1 MMGDVD
7 GEGGHVKGSRICGGL
22 VLAMALVGCG
32 GGAAGGGAPAPSS
45 EQEAGDGSA
54 VVLRVEDS
62 NAMVAPR
69 NRLNFLPKTSVYAD
83 GRVVQ
88 EVSPTL
94 TSIDRD
100 PALPALVQ
108 RTLTPAGLD
117 ALVERARAA
126 EVGSGADLGDPPVMD
141 APTTH
146 FTLTTERG
154 TVSTDAYALGIS
166 AGQDGIIGE
175 PVPSPSIPVGSG
187 RDDGTLTAEQA
198 GARYRLL
205 DLTAA
210 LDDLAAALGEQE
222 VGPQEAYR
230 PQALAVLA
238 APAPADEPPGEP
250 VPWPGPALPVRDGT
264 GGGGSCT
271 VVRGADLAP
280 VLDAAGQARRWTPWT
295 DGGRTW
301 LLAFRPLLPDE
312 DTCEDLTRQV
322 TGT

>member
-1 MMGDVD
+1 MQ
-7 GEGGHVKGSRICGGL
+7 GSRICGGL

-32 GGAAGGGAPAPSS
+32 GGAAGGAPAPSS

-54 VVLRVEDS
+54 VLLRVEDS

-69 NRLNFLPKTSVYAD
+69 NRLSFLPKASVYAD

-108 RTLTPAGLD
+108 RTLTPVGLD

-126 EVGSGADLGDPPVMD
+126 GVGSGADLGDPPVMD

-146 FTLTTERG
+146 FTLTTE
-154 TVSTDAYALGIS
+154 
-166 AGQDGIIGE
+166 
-175 PVPSPSIPVGSG
+175 
-187 RDDGTLTAEQA
+187 QA

-205 DLTAA
+205 DLSAA
-210 LDDLAAALGEQE
+210 LDDLPAALGEQE
-222 VGPQEAYR
+222 VGPQEPYR
-230 PQALAVLA
+230 PQALAVLS

-250 VPWPGPALPVRDGT
+250 VPWLGPALPGRDGT

-295 DGGRTW
+295 DDGRTW
-301 LLAFRPLLPDE
+301 LLGFRPLLPDE
-312 DTCEDLTRQV
+312 DTCEHLTRQV